1 MASRIEEAI
10 SVIKKNDRGGYTV
23 PTNRLYPYQW
33 NWDSGFTALGIWHFS
48 KWRAWMEIISLL
60 DAQWKDG
67 MVPHIVFRRNDPDY
81 FPGPDV
87 WKTNTDPPSS
97 GHSQPPVLA
106 SIVLKMV
113 RMGSNYD
120 QKKAREIFPRLMSYH
135 RWFINN
141 RDPKNTGIIGII
153 HPWESGRD
161 NCPDWDIGL
170 KNVSIPADLMSYK
183 RRDTSHV
190 DVNQRPTKEQYD
202 KFVSIVE
209 FGQKTGW
216 NHKLIHAEGPFLM
229 ADPGVQFILLRANK
243 DLLELAHL
251 LQLKDQL
258 DEIESWIARLQ
269 LGCEW
274 LWNES
279 IGSYCARDIKTGVFS
294 NATTNASMLS
304 FFAGAGSKEQMQS
317 MSEHC
322 HRILSACNYGMPSW
336 DPHHVEFE
344 SKRYWRGPVW
354 LVMNYMIATGLEDSG
369 ENTLAERIRN
379 DTYRLVENH
388 GMAEYFDPLDGTG
401 LGGIDFSWTAA
412 IYLNQCNGE
421 VAEILNQKE

>member
-141 RDPKNTGIIGII
+141 RDPKKTGIIGII

-251 LQLKDQL
+251 LQLKDQM
-258 DEIESWIARLQ
+258 DEIVS
-269 LGCEW
+269 
-274 LWNES
+274 
-279 IGSYCARDIKTGVFS
+279 
-294 NATTNASMLS
+294 LS
-304 FFAGAGSKEQMQS
+304 LI
-317 MSEHC
+317 H
-322 HRILSACNYGMPSW
+322 I
-336 DPHHVEFE
+336 
-344 SKRYWRGPVW
+344 
-354 LVMNYMIATGLEDSG
+354 
-369 ENTLAERIRN
+369 
-379 DTYRLVENH
+379 
-388 GMAEYFDPLDGTG
+388 
-401 LGGIDFSWTAA
+401 
-412 IYLNQCNGE
+412 
-421 VAEILNQKE
+421 

>member
-1 MASRIEEAI
+1 MANRIQEAI
-10 SVIKKNDRGGYTV
+10 SVIKNNDRGGYTV

-60 DAQWKDG
+60 DAQWEDG

-87 WKTNTDPPSS
+87 WKTNTEPPSS

-106 SIVLKMV
+106 SIILRMV
-113 RMGSNYD
+113 HMGSNYD
-120 QKKAREIFPRLMSYH
+120 KKKAREVFPRLMSYH
-135 RWFINN
+135 RWFANN
-141 RDPKNTGIIGII
+141 RDPQKTGVIGII

-170 KNVSIPADLMSYK
+170 KNVSIPKDLMNYK

-190 DVNQRPTKEQYD
+190 DIDQRPTKEQYD
-202 KFVSIVE
+202 KFITIVE
-209 FGQKTGW
+209 FGRKTGW
-216 NHKLIHAEGPFLM
+216 NHRLIHSEGPFLM

-251 LQLKDQL
+251 LQLNDQI
-258 DEIESWIARLQ
+258 DEIECWIERLQ
-269 LGCEW
+269 LGCDW

-279 IGSYCARDIKTGVFS
+279 IGSYCARDIKTGIFS
-294 NATTNASMLS
+294 DATTNASMLS

-317 MSEHC
+317 MAEHC

-336 DPHHVEFE
+336 DPHHTEFE

-354 LVMNYMIATGLEDSG
+354 LVMNHMIAIGLKDSG
-369 ENTLAERIRN
+369 EDALAERIRN
-379 DTYRLVENH
+379 DTYSLVENH
-388 GMAEYFDPLDGTG
+388 GMAEYFDPLEGTG
-401 LGGIDFSWTAA
+401 LGGMDFSWTAA
-412 IYLNQCNGE
+412 IYLNLCNGE
-421 VAEILNQKE
+421 VTQILGQTE